1 VTRKHR
7 EGVVTVNDVAA
18 RAGVSVGTVSKA
30 LNGRG
35 QLRAE
40 TRRKVVMAAQE
51 LGFHPNMLA
60 RNLTEGRTY
69 TVGVLTTD
77 SFGRFTIPVMLGA
90 EDALGAGQISVLLCD
105 GRGDRIREQHYV
117 RTLLARRVDGI
128 IVTGRT
134 TDPRPSLGRDLPIP
148 TVYARARSDNPADLS
163 LMHDDQQGAGLAIRH
178 LLATGR
184 SRIAHITGPERHLAA
199 RDRADG
205 AKAALAAAGLELVLS
220 EPLMGEWSERWGR
233 EATSILM
240 RSGQQFDAIF
250 CGSDQIA
257 RGVADALREAGRL
270 VPEEVGIVGV
280 DNWEVMAEGCRP
292 PLTTIDLNLTEL
304 GHIAA
309 TKLLRAIE
317 GHPLEQGVQLLP
329 CRLVTRRSTEMVSD
343 YAPSEAPE
351 EPYRRP
357 TQRGPE
363 RQRARQGWTGQA

>member
-1 VTRKHR
+1 MGRKHR
-7 EGVVTVNDVAA
+7 DDVPTVNDVAA
-18 RAGVSVGTVSKA
+18 LAGVSPGTVSKA

-35 QLRAE
+35 QLRPE
-40 TRRKVVMAAQE
+40 TRRRVVRAAQD
-51 LGFHPNMLA
+51 LGFHANMLA
-60 RNLTEGRTY
+60 RNLAEGRTY
-69 TVGVLTTD
+69 TVGVLTAD

-117 RTLLARRVDGI
+117 RTMLARRVDGI

-148 TVYARARSDNPADLS
+148 VVYARARSDDPDDLS
-163 LMHDDQQGAGLAIRH
+163 LLHDDRQGAELAVSH

-184 SRIAHITGPERHLAA
+184 SHIAHITGPDRHLAA
-199 RDRADG
+199 RDRAEG
-205 AKAALAAAGLELVLS
+205 ATAALRAAGAGLVLD
-220 EPLMGEWSERWGR
+220 EPLFGEWSERWGR
-233 EATSILM
+233 EAASILL
-240 RSGQQFDAIF
+240 RRGARFDGVF

-309 TKLLRAIE
+309 SKLLRAIE
-317 GHPLEQGVQLLP
+317 GQPLERGVQLLP
-329 CRLVTRRSTEMVSD
+329 CRLVTRQSTEM
-343 YAPSEAPE
+343 AP
-351 EPYRRP
+351 
-357 TQRGPE
+357 
-363 RQRARQGWTGQA
+363 RAAVRD

>member
-1 VTRKHR
+1 
-7 EGVVTVNDVAA
+7 
-18 RAGVSVGTVSKA
+18 
-30 LNGRG
+30 
-35 QLRAE
+35 
-40 TRRKVVMAAQE
+40 
-51 LGFHPNMLA
+51 MLA
-60 RNLTEGRTY
+60 RNLAEGRTY
-69 TVGVLTTD
+69 TVGVLTAD

-117 RTLLARRVDGI
+117 RTMLARRVDGI

-148 TVYARARSDNPADLS
+148 IVYARARSDDPDDLS
-163 LMHDDQQGAGLAIRH
+163 LLHDDEQGAGLAIDH

-184 SRIAHITGPERHLAA
+184 TRIAHITGPDRHLAA
-199 RDRADG
+199 RERAIG
-205 AKAALAAAGLELVLS
+205 AKAALDAAGLGLVLD

-233 EATSILM
+233 EATSILL
-240 RSGQQFDAIF
+240 RRGAQFDGIF

-270 VPEEVGIVGV
+270 VPEEVGLVGV

-309 TKLLRAIE
+309 TKLLKAIE
-317 GHPLEQGVQLLP
+317 GHPLEKGVQLLP
-329 CRLVTRRSTEMVSD
+329 CRLVTRRSTEMLL
-343 YAPSEAPE
+343 ETTI
-351 EPYRRP
+351 RP
-357 TQRGPE
+357 RTPI
-363 RQRARQGWTGQA
+363 A